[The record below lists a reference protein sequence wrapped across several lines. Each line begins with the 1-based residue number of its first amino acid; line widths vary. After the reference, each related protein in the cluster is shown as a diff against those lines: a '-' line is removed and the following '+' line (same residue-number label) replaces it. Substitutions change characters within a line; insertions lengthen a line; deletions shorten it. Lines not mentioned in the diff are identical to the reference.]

1 MWIGFVVMLIAS
13 AALIAVGWYGW
24 QEKLPRNNFAG
35 IRTRYTLA
43 NDEQWKAVHRLGAP
57 YMIFGGVAAF
67 AGALAMFPFAISGN
81 LPDAFAASVLA
92 ALAVLIGL
100 TALLSWQ
107 LGMRAAKATLSLHPP
122 TPASPR
128 EAPDQP

>member
-1 MWIGFVVMLIAS
+1 MWIGFLVMLIA
-13 AALIAVGWYGW
+13 AGALIAVGWYGW
-24 QEKLPRNNFAG
+24 QEKLPRNYFAG

-67 AGALAMFPFAISGN
+67 AGALATLPFAISGD
-81 LPDAFAASVLA
+81 LPNTFAASVLA

-100 TALLSWQ
+100 TAVLSWM
-107 LGMRAAKATLSLHPP
+107 LGVRAAKASL
-122 TPASPR
+122 A
-128 EAPDQP
+128 Q